1 MSNYTAV
8 PTAELENW
16 QEARE
21 QEMLLKCI
29 KENVARKEQARMEG
43 QARIRELETQ
53 RQARVRELQKLAWM
67 AFGWA
72 AGCTVLV
79 ILAHTG
85 AIAGWLMQVGT
96 TALSFALGLIAGQAT
111 KGCSE

>member
-8 PTAELENW
+8 PTEELENW
-16 QEARE
+16 QETRE
-21 QEMLLKCI
+21 LEMLSERTRANRGI
-29 KENVARKEQARMEG
+29 KAQRQLEG
-43 QARIRELETQ
+43 QARIRELEAQ

-79 ILAHTG
+79 ILAHVG
-85 AIAGWLMQVGT
+85 AVAGWVMHIGT
-96 TALSFALGLIAGQAT
+96 TALSFALGLVCGRMAKEA
-111 KGCSE
+111 

>member
-21 QEMLLKCI
+21 QEMLHKCI
-29 KENVARKEQARMEG
+29 RENVARKEQARMEG
-43 QARIRELETQ
+43 QARIRELEAQ
-53 RQARVRELQKLAWM
+53 RQARVRDLQKLAWM
-67 AFGWA
+67 AVGWA
-72 AGCTVLV
+72 AGCTALV

-96 TALSFALGLIAGQAT
+96 TALSFALGLVCGRTA
-111 KGCSE
+111 E